1 MLLSSIVQV
10 QLAALLSTTF
20 TFAEIETIPV
30 RTYDISYIDI
40 YMTVCIVYNML
51 CYIACVLFYSS
62 PHTY

>member
-40 YMTVCIVYNML
+40 YDSV
-51 CYIACVLFYSS
+51 
-62 PHTY
+62 